1 MKKKIFFLILVLV
14 LISSC
19 SKEEKETAVGDN
31 RSNES
36 AANTTYPKIEP
47 EIIKKE
53 KATLNINMVRS
64 GYYEENE
71 PGKGR
76 FLVLQ
81 LEVENADNY
90 GGFVDVKASCLRR
103 DEKGGILLNN
113 VRYIKAGVIEK
124 SFSIKAN
131 EVGILKAEGCFE
143 KATGKT
149 DRISIDDVKAYRFV
163 EEEILPTRCNA
174 GIFSRRLNYQS
185 LPQVLECCGLP

>member
-1 MKKKIFFLILVLV
+1 MKREAILLIFLLIF
-14 LISSC
+14 ISSC
-19 SKEEKETAVGDN
+19 SKEETETAIGDN
-31 RSNES
+31 RSDES
-36 AANTTYPKIEP
+36 AANKTYPKNEP

-76 FLVLQ
+76 FLILQ

-90 GGFVDVKASCLRR
+90 NGFVDVKASCLRR
-103 DEKGGILLNN
+103 DEKGDILLNN
-113 VRYIKAGVIEK
+113 VRYIKEGVIEK

-143 KATGKT
+143 DITGKA
-149 DRISIDDVKAYRFV
+149 DRISIDDVEAYRFV
-163 EEEILPTRCNA
+163 EKEI
-174 GIFSRRLNYQS
+174 
-185 LPQVLECCGLP
+185 